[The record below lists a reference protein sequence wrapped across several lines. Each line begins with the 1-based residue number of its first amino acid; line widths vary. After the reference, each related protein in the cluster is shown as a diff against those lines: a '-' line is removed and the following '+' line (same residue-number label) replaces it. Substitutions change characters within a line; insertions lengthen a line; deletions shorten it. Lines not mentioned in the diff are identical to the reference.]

1 VAYSDDDLALHLW
14 DDDEPEPAPRRGSS
28 GTGVLMDV
36 AVSATASRSYTSVL
50 AHGADEADRVRLDRL
65 LARIPAHLADP
76 VRRHVLHGER
86 QSAIARTWACSQPTI
101 SNRID
106 QATALLARVA
116 RELPDLTPPEVR
128 AVLEGEGL
136 PEHLVACAE
145 VYWTE
150 HTTAAV
156 ARVLGISQ
164 TIAWER
170 IFGKRGRN
178 RKCGVVDRLS
188 GSTGDAA
195 RVRAGLLTLQGWRG
209 GPSWG
214 LRLRRAD
221 AR

>member
-1 VAYSDDDLALHLW
+1 VAYSDEDLALNLW
-14 DDDEPEPAPRRGSS
+14 DDDEPELPTRRGSS

-36 AVSATASRSYTSVL
+36 AVSAVAARPYTAVL

-65 LARIPAHLADP
+65 LARIPAHLGDP
-76 VRRHVLHGER
+76 VRRHVIEGER
-86 QSAIARTWACSQPTI
+86 QSSIAASWKCSQPTV

-116 RELPDLTPPEVR
+116 RELPDLVPSEVR
-128 AVLEGEGL
+128 AVLEDEGL

-145 VYWTE
+145 VYWRE

-156 ARVLGISQ
+156 ARALGISQ

-170 IFGKRGRN
+170 IFGHRGKN
-178 RKCGVVDRLS
+178 RRCGVVDRLS

-195 RVRAGLLTLQGWRG
+195 RVRAGLLTMQGWRG